1 MYRPACSLADVDVFL
16 DAFLVAGHVAG
27 RAVGCYLPQQGFRG
41 WLEGRSANAPKRP
54 LLPDQSKAITPPAS
68 ATHFRF
74 GQALA
79 AHARCLLAEAA
90 FLARREGA
98 WCG

>member
-1 MYRPACSLADVDVFL
+1 MFL
-16 DAFLVAGHVAG
+16 DAFRVAGLVVV
-27 RAVGCYLPQQGFRG
+27 RAVRGYLPQQGFRG

-68 ATHFRF
+68 ATDFRF

-90 FLARREGA
+90 FLARRGGA